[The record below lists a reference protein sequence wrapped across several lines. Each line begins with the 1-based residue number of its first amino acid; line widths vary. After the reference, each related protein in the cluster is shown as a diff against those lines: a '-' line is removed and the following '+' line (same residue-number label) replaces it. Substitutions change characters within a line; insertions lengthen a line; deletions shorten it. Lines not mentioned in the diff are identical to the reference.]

1 MFLLILLLSY
11 LSFVKCSFLTIIH
24 MGTVIIKNEMV
35 VCSET
40 RVTEAL
46 NDSDT
51 YERIFHS
58 LFITDNNN
66 YRISLSVVITISCY
80 GYAIVK

>member
-1 MFLLILLLSY
+1 
-11 LSFVKCSFLTIIH
+11 
-24 MGTVIIKNEMV
+24 MGTVIIKNKMV

-51 YERIFHS
+51 YERIFRS
-58 LFITDNNN
+58 LFITDNKNN
-66 YRISLSVVITISCY
+66 RISLPVVTTISCY